1 MIKRLISTQSFAVV
15 LVMLLLVLILSMGI
29 NKTGAQTSVIPA
41 SLALDRA
48 LTFARDDGWVGGA
61 VAQPAEA
68 RGQAMTYG
76 QAVELIFG
84 RPIDPN
90 DSIYKNRDLQVW
102 VVVLHGKF
110 IEHVPSSADGSIPAK
125 DVVHNQ
131 MVIILDGNTG
141 EIMERVMIS
150 PQKVLSVANLPILSK
165 SAEPLPPLPTKGP
178 ISTEVP
184 YPTLVSP

>member
-1 MIKRLISTQSFAVV
+1 MIKQLISHRIFVSV
-15 LVMLLLVLILSMGI
+15 LILALLVLIVSIGI

-41 SLALDRA
+41 DLALDRA
-48 LTFARDDGWVGGA
+48 LTYSQDDGWVGGA
-61 VAQPAEA
+61 AAPPQEV
-68 RGQAMTYG
+68 RGEPMTYG
-76 QAVELIFG
+76 QAVEFVFG

-90 DSIYKNRDLQVW
+90 DGIYEIRDYPVW
-102 VVVLHGKF
+102 VVVLRGKF

-131 MVIILDGNTG
+131 MVVILDGNTG

-150 PQKVLSVANLPILSK
+150 PREFLPVNGLPMLIRS
-165 SAEPLPPLPTKGP
+165 SEPLPPLPTKGP

-184 YPTLVSP
+184 YPTLASP